1 MLTKRKFVQC
11 LKYFKPTIMEA
22 SWNCKENNTENEWIV
37 KTVFAQLFM
46 FFENIVPLNMRLRCS
61 QGLSL
66 LTKWAVFWKNVS
78 GNPTANVQ
86 AFSFASVKAFPSF
99 PQRLG
104 CHSDQ
109 KAHRLNHNA
118 CCFKRGAGLQPS
130 LKNVRQKIP
139 PNGQTRLKFRF
150 SYEHFTTQSFSVLPT
165 PFWLNV
171 S

>member
-1 MLTKRKFVQC
+1 
-11 LKYFKPTIMEA
+11 MEA
-22 SWNCKENNTENEWIV
+22 LWNCIENITENEWIV
-37 KTVFAQLFM
+37 KTMFFM
-46 FFENIVPLNMRLRCS
+46 FFENIVPLNMWLRCS
-61 QGLSL
+61 LGLSL
-66 LTKWAVFWKNVS
+66 LTKWAVILQNVS

-86 AFSFASVKAFPSF
+86 AFSFASVKASPSC
-99 PQRLG
+99 PQRLD

-118 CCFKRGAGLQPS
+118 CCFKRAAGLQPS

-139 PNGQTRLKFRF
+139 PNGQTNLKFRF